1 MQLLNLFL
9 SLQVIN
15 QCPCSSWF
23 LSEEKKKSFAQV
35 QLIHVYLPTEKQ
47 DMSILHVLDK
57 PNELLTAVWALTP
70 PSTTRQQPFIDNKEG
85 RGSRFARFLSERQT
99 DFGSLKIG
107 DNVIEKPSDLFR
119 RSKM

>member
-1 MQLLNLFL
+1 MK
-9 SLQVIN
+9 I
-15 QCPCSSWF
+15 
-23 LSEEKKKSFAQV
+23 V
-35 QLIHVYLPTEKQ
+35 QLIDDAFPAEKQ

-57 PNELLTAVWALTP
+57 PDALLTAVWALAP
-70 PSTTRQQPFIDNKEG
+70 PSSTRQQPVIDNKEG
-85 RGSRFARFLSERQT
+85 RGSRFARFLSERQN